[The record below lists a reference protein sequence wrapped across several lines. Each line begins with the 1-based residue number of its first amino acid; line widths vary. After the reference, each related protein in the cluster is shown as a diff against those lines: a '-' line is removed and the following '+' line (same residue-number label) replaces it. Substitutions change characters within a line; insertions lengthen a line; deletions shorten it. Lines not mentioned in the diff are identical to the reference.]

1 MITRQKVLL
10 AVLCLVVGLFL
21 GVRLGSLV
29 KPERRP
35 QPQRT
40 TGQLIDDFHSFV
52 YQSNDWDRMKW
63 LGVHAQQ
70 NPNDVWSCQ
79 QIFFETKPDFVVEAG
94 TNNGGGAL
102 VWATL
107 LSVINPDA
115 KVLTIDIADKH
126 QAAQQAPLFQE
137 KVEFFLGSSTS
148 EQVFKAIRERVRDKK
163 VVVILDSNHAKDH
176 VLAEMRL
183 YGDLVPVGSY
193 LLVQDTNVNGHPVLP
208 SYGPGPW
215 EAVEAFMAAGGRS
228 QGGATFEIDRSREL
242 LFFTMHPKG
251 YLKRVR

>member
-1 MITRQKVLL
+1 MTTRQRALF
-10 AVLCLVVGLFL
+10 AVLCLAVGLFL
-21 GVRLGSLV
+21 GVRLGLSL
-29 KPERRP
+29 KPETSEVR
-35 QPQRT
+35 
-40 TGQLIDDFHSFV
+40 GQGKLIDDFHNLV
-52 YQSNDWDRMKW
+52 YDSQDWDRMKW
-63 LGVHAQQ
+63 LGVHAEQ

-94 TNNGGGAL
+94 TNHGGGAL

-107 LSVINPDA
+107 LSVINRDA

-126 QAAQQAPLFQE
+126 HAARQVPLFQE

-148 EQVFKAIRERVRDKK
+148 EQVFKAIRARVQDKK
-163 VVVILDSNHAKDH
+163 VVVILDSNHTKDH

-183 YGDLVPVGSY
+183 YGDLVSVGSY
-193 LLVQDTNVNGHPVLP
+193 MLVQDTNINGHPAFP

-228 QGGATFEIDRSREL
+228 QGGAVFEIDRSREL

>member
-1 MITRQKVLL
+1 MTTRQRALF
-10 AVLCLVVGLFL
+10 AVLCLAVGLFL
-21 GVRLGSLV
+21 GVRLGLSL
-29 KPERRP
+29 KPETSEVR
-35 QPQRT
+35 
-40 TGQLIDDFHSFV
+40 GQGKLIDDFHNLV
-52 YQSNDWDRMKW
+52 YDSQDWDRMKW
-63 LGVHAQQ
+63 LGVHAEQ

-94 TNNGGGAL
+94 TNHGGGAL

-107 LSVINPDA
+107 LSVINRDA

-126 QAAQQAPLFQE
+126 QAARQVPLFQE

-148 EQVFKAIRERVRDKK
+148 EQVFKAIRARVQDKK
-163 VVVILDSNHAKDH
+163 VVVILDSNHTKDH

-183 YGDLVPVGSY
+183 YGDLVSVGSY
-193 LLVQDTNVNGHPVLP
+193 MLVQDTNINGHPAFP

-228 QGGATFEIDRSREL
+228 QGGAVFEIDRSREL

>member
-1 MITRQKVLL
+1 MTTRQRALF
-10 AVLCLVVGLFL
+10 AVLCLAVGLFL
-21 GVRLGSLV
+21 GVRLGLSL
-29 KPERRP
+29 KPETSEVR
-35 QPQRT
+35 
-40 TGQLIDDFHSFV
+40 GQGKLIDDFHNLV
-52 YQSNDWDRMKW
+52 YDSQDWDRMKW
-63 LGVHAQQ
+63 LGVHAEQ

-107 LSVINPDA
+107 LSVINRDA

-126 QAAQQAPLFQE
+126 QAARQVPLFQE

-148 EQVFKAIRERVRDKK
+148 EQVFKAIRARVQDKK
-163 VVVILDSNHAKDH
+163 VVVILDSNHTKDH

-183 YGDLVPVGSY
+183 YGDLVSVGSY
-193 LLVQDTNVNGHPVLP
+193 MLVQDTNINGHPAFP

-228 QGGATFEIDRSREL
+228 QGGAVFEIDRSREL